1 MGREEMSLRR
11 LTQHLKGQHWTA
23 VGLDFAVV
31 VLGVFVALAVD
42 SAVDREQERRAT
54 YAALDGLRSD
64 IAADLTQWEH
74 QYSRLE
80 AQSESYSRL
89 MDLLSGTGPITDA
102 FQFVEDVQDIS
113 TYLTMDFNDTVLE
126 ELIST
131 GNLRYISNRELR
143 DALLD
148 YRRIERRIREFDPL
162 HRSYFLG
169 VYERHAAQV
178 AGGLSLPY
186 RYRVLGGAMTEE
198 AARAEAERVLDAEA
212 IRSSDHLRQLV
223 VATHAPWGMKVLQY
237 GIGKAKAEELLTL
250 LDAEL
255 GTPSP

>member
-1 MGREEMSLRR
+1 MILRR
-11 LTQHLKGQHWTA
+11 LVEHLKGQHWIA

-31 VLGVFVALAVD
+31 VLGVFVALAVN
-42 SAVDREQERRAT
+42 SAVDRERERQAT

-64 IAADLTQWEH
+64 IAADLTQWER

-80 AQSESYSRL
+80 AQSESYRRL
-89 MDLLSGTGPITDA
+89 MEFLRGTGPITDA
-102 FQFVEDVQDIS
+102 FRFVQDVQDIS

-131 GNLRYISNRELR
+131 GNLRYLSNRKLR
-143 DALLD
+143 DALFD

-169 VYERHAAQV
+169 VYERHATQV

-186 RYRVLGGAMTEE
+186 RYLVLGDGMTEE
-198 AARAEAERVLDAEA
+198 AARAEAERVLDTEA

-223 VATHAPWGMKVLQY
+223 VATHAPWGMKALQY
-237 GIGKAKAEELLTL
+237 DLGKAKAEELLAL

-255 GTPSP
+255 GEASP

>member
-1 MGREEMSLRR
+1 MILRR
-11 LTQHLKGQHWTA
+11 LAEHLKGQHWTA

-31 VLGVFVALAVD
+31 VLGVFVALAVN
-42 SAVDREQERRAT
+42 SAVDRERERRAT

-64 IAADLTQWEH
+64 IEADLTEWERH
-74 QYSRLE
+74 YARLE
-80 AQSESYSRL
+80 SQSESYRRL
-89 MDLLSGTGPITDA
+89 MDFLQGTGPISDPYR
-102 FQFVEDVQDIS
+102 FVEDVQDIS

-131 GNLRYISNRELR
+131 GNLRYISNRKLR
-143 DALLD
+143 DALFD
-148 YRRIERRIREFDPL
+148 YRRLERRIREFDPL
-162 HRSYFLG
+162 HRSYFLA

-186 RYRVLGGAMTEE
+186 RYRVLGGGMTEE

-223 VATHAPWGMKVLQY
+223 VATHAPWGMKALQY
-237 GIGKAKAEELLTL
+237 GFGKAKAEELLKL

-255 GTPSP
+255 GEQRP